1 MKVHEYQA
9 KALFEQYG
17 IPTPRRKVATTPQ
30 EALHAAEAIGTTPV
44 VLKAQIHAGGRGKG
58 GGIKVVQEIADVEAA
73 ASELLGMQLVTPQTG
88 PKGKPVGSI
97 LVEETLDVKKEVYL
111 GITIDRSRE
120 CPVVLA
126 SAAGGM
132 EIEQVAAESPEK
144 VIREVVDPAVGLR
157 PFQANRIAYSLGL
170 DPPAARE
177 VSGIIVKLYRLVTEK
192 DCSLAEINPLVI
204 TERDIVALDAKL
216 NFDDNALYR
225 HPEIASLWDTSQDT
239 PLEIEATRHNLS
251 YIKLHGNVGCM
262 VNGAGLAMAAMD
274 LIKAAGGEPANFLD
288 VGGGATTDMVKEGM
302 RILLADPDVQAILI
316 YIFGGILRCDTL
328 ATGVTEA
335 AEELK
340 ITLPIVIRLEGTNVE
355 MGRKILADS
364 GLQLTEATG
373 MTDAAQK
380 LAEALQTV
388 KPQ

>member
-30 EALHAAEAIGTTPV
+30 EALEAAKEIGTTPV

-58 GGIKVVQEIADVEAA
+58 GGIKVIQEIADVETA
-73 ASELLGMQLVTPQTG
+73 ASELLGMQLITPQTG
-88 PKGKPVGSI
+88 REGKPVRSI
-97 LVEETLDVKKEVYL
+97 LVEEALEVKKEVYL
-111 GITIDRSRE
+111 GIVIDRSNE
-120 CPVVLA
+120 CLVVLA

-132 EIEQVAAESPEK
+132 EIEQAAAQSPDK
-144 VIREVVDPAVGLR
+144 VLKEMVDPAVGLR
-157 PFQANRIAYSLGL
+157 PFQANRIVSFLGIEPSL
-170 DPPAARE
+170 ARKA
-177 VSGIIVKLYRLVTEK
+177 GQIILRLYQLFIEK

-204 TERDIVALDAKL
+204 TEKDIVALDAKL

-225 HPEIASLWDTSQDT
+225 HPDIAALWDTSQEI
-239 PLEIEATRHNLS
+239 PLEVEARRHNLS

-274 LIKAAGGEPANFLD
+274 LIKAAGAEPANFLD
-288 VGGGATTDMVKEGM
+288 VGGGATTDMVKQGL

-335 AEELK
+335 AKELNVN
-340 ITLPIVIRLEGTNVE
+340 LPIVIRLEGTNVE
-355 MGRKILADS
+355 LGRKILAGS
-364 GLQLTEATG
+364 GLRFTEATG

-380 LAEALQTV
+380 LAETLQ
-388 KPQ
+388 QL

>member
-17 IPTPRRKVATTPQ
+17 IPTPRRKVATTTQ
-30 EALHAAEAIGTTPV
+30 EALEAAKEIGTTPV

-58 GGIKVVQEIADVEAA
+58 GGIKVIQEMADVETA
-73 ASELLGMQLVTPQTG
+73 ASELLGMQLITPQTG
-88 PKGKPVGSI
+88 PEGKPVGSI
-97 LVEETLDVKKEVYL
+97 LVEEALEVKKEVYL
-111 GITIDRSRE
+111 GIVIDRSRE
-120 CPVVLA
+120 CLVVLA

-132 EIEQVAAESPEK
+132 EIEQVAAQSPDK
-144 VIREVVDPAVGLR
+144 VLKEMVDPAVGLR
-157 PFQANRIAYSLGL
+157 PFQANRIVYSLGIEPSL
-170 DPPAARE
+170 ARKATQ
-177 VSGIIVKLYRLVTEK
+177 IILRLYQLFIEK

-204 TERDIVALDAKL
+204 TEKEIVALDAKL

-225 HPEIASLWDTSQDT
+225 HPDIASLWDTSQEI
-239 PLEIEATRHNLS
+239 PLEIEARRHNLS

-274 LIKAAGGEPANFLD
+274 LIKAAGAEPANFLD
-288 VGGGATTDMVKEGM
+288 VGGGATTDMVKQGL

-328 ATGVTEA
+328 ATGLTEA
-335 AEELK
+335 AKELEVK
-340 ITLPIVIRLEGTNVE
+340 LPIVIRLEGTNVE
-355 MGRKILADS
+355 LGRKILAGS

-380 LAEALQTV
+380 LAETLQ
-388 KPQ
+388 QL